1 MMDTLTR
8 LAEYSREL
16 FDSRHRLVIA
26 ASQRAKQLMQGAKPL
41 VSSRFAK
48 ETTIA
53 LDEVL
58 QGEVGFVVGKDAR
71 QAMKEAKR
79 GKEGEVER
87 MVLTGSGEDA
97 QEIKKELSVYV
108 DDSEKAPAPEP
119 EGEE

>member
-8 LAEYSREL
+8 LAEYSRER

-26 ASQRAKQLMQGAKPL
+26 ASQRAKQLMQGAKPM
-41 VSSRFAK
+41 SGTRFTK

-58 QGEVGFVVGKDAR
+58 QGLIAFVTGKDAR
-71 QAMKEAKR
+71 QAVKEAKR

-108 DDSEKAPAPEP
+108 DDSTKPS
-119 EGEE
+119 EGETEE

>member
-1 MMDTLTR
+1 MIDTLTR
-8 LAEYSREL
+8 LAEYSRER

-26 ASQRAKQLMQGAKPL
+26 ASQRAKQLIQGARPL
-41 VSSRFAK
+41 GMSKFLK

-58 QGEVGFVVGKDAR
+58 EGHIPFLIGKDAR

-79 GKEGEVER
+79 GKDTEVER
-87 MVLTGSGEDA
+87 TVLTGSGEDV

-108 DDSEKAPAPEP
+108 DDSEKPQEA